1 MQDDVFE
8 YEKIKREFHNYQEK
22 VEMQLNTLS
31 ERNMKLEKD
40 INVLANIVEISKY
53 INSFLSDENLIAM
66 INDMVLG
73 LLGVAYSTIF
83 IEEDGEL
90 IIKATN
96 VKGKKVELTIEEKV
110 YIESGKEYLINSKE
124 EIRSYVGSNVKEF
137 STDKICSVMAMPIQM
152 REKSFGFILV
162 EHQLYNF
169 LDKEHK
175 RFLKSIASQ
184 IAISM
189 ENAILYKEL
198 QDNAKKDPLLGI
210 YNRRYF
216 FEVVEKK
223 ARINPNDCYATVMM
237 DLDDFKKINDYY
249 GHQFGDKVL
258 IETNETIRKYLDD
271 EDILARYGG
280 EEIILYIDGFKDREE
295 VYNKVEAIRK
305 GIEENIISNGEVSK
319 TITAS
324 FGVGYYPEDGN
335 TVSEVINEADKLL
348 YQSKKSG
355 KNKVTYYGNRQ

>member
-1 MQDDVFE
+1 MQNYFFE
-8 YEKIKREFHNYQEK
+8 YEKVKHEFDNYQEK
-22 VEMQLNTLS
+22 VEIQLNTLS
-31 ERNMKLEKD
+31 KRNMKLEKD

-53 INSFLSDENLIAM
+53 INSFLSDENLIYM

-83 IEEDGEL
+83 LEEDGEL

-96 VKGKKVELTIEEKV
+96 VKGKEVELTSEEKV
-110 YIESGKEYLINSKE
+110 YIESGKEYLINYEEGIRTYECSNIKE
-124 EIRSYVGSNVKEF
+124 CSSER
-137 STDKICSVMAMPIQM
+137 ICSVMAMPIQM
-152 REKSFGFILV
+152 RDKSFGFILV

-189 ENAILYKEL
+189 ENAILYREL

-223 ARINPNDCYATVMM
+223 AQANPEDSYAAVMV
-237 DLDDFKKINDYY
+237 DLDDFKKVNDYC

-258 IETNETIRKYLDD
+258 IETNETIRKYLD
-271 EDILARYGG
+271 EHDILARYGG
-280 EEIILYIDGFKDREE
+280 EEIILYIDGFKDKKE
-295 VYNKVEAIRK
+295 VYEKVETIRRS
-305 GIEENIISNGEVSK
+305 IEQNIISNGEISK

-324 FGVGYYPEDGN
+324 FGIGYYPEDGE

>member
-1 MQDDVFE
+1 
-8 YEKIKREFHNYQEK
+8 
-22 VEMQLNTLS
+22 MQLNTLS

-66 INDMVLG
+66 INDMVVG

-90 IIKATN
+90 VIKATN
-96 VKGKKVELTIEEKV
+96 VNGKKVELTNEEKM
-110 YIESGKEYLINSKE
+110 YIESGKEYLINSVDGMRRYECSNSKE
-124 EIRSYVGSNVKEF
+124 CLTE
-137 STDKICSVMAMPIQM
+137 KICSAMAMPIQM

-189 ENAILYKEL
+189 ENAILYREL

-223 ARINPNDCYATVMM
+223 ASTNPNDHYATVMV
-237 DLDDFKKINDYY
+237 DLDDFKKINDFY

-258 IETNETIRKYLDD
+258 IETNENIRKCLD
-271 EDILARYGG
+271 EQDILARYGG
-280 EEIILYIDGFKDREE
+280 EEIILYIDGFKDKEE

-305 GIEENIISNGEVSK
+305 SIEANVISNGDLSK

-324 FGVGYYPEDGN
+324 FGIGYYPEDGT
-335 TVSEVINEADKLL
+335 TVSEVINEADILL
-348 YQSKKSG
+348 YQSKEKG
-355 KNKVTYYGNRQ
+355 KNKVTYYGNRK

>member
-1 MQDDVFE
+1 MQDYVFE
-8 YEKIKREFHNYQEK
+8 YEKIKHEFHNYQEK
-22 VEMQLNTLS
+22 VEMQLNSLS
-31 ERNMKLEKD
+31 GRNMKLEKD

-96 VKGKKVELTIEEKV
+96 VKGKKVEFTSEEKV
-110 YIESGKEYLINSKE
+110 YVELGKEYLINSE
-124 EIRSYVGSNVKEF
+124 EGIRRYDCSNIKDC
-137 STDKICSVMAMPIQM
+137 SIDKICSVMAMPIQM

-189 ENAILYKEL
+189 ENAILYREL

-216 FEVVEKK
+216 FEVAEKK
-223 ARINPNDCYATVMM
+223 ARTKPNEPYATVML
-237 DLDDFKKINDYY
+237 DLDDFKKVNDYY

-271 EDILARYGG
+271 QDILARYGG
-280 EEIILYIDGFKDREE
+280 EEIILFIDGFKDKEE

-305 GIEENIISNGEVSK
+305 AIEENVVSNGQISK

-324 FGVGYYPEDGN
+324 FGIGYYPEDGI
-335 TVSEVINEADKLL
+335 TVSEVINEADILL
-348 YQSKKSG
+348 YKSKKTG
-355 KNKVTYYGNRQ
+355 KNKVTYYDNK

>member
-1 MQDDVFE
+1 MQDYVFE
-8 YEKIKREFHNYQEK
+8 YEKIKHEFDSYQKK

-31 ERNMKLEKD
+31 ARNMKLEKD

-90 IIKATN
+90 LIKATN
-96 VKGKKVELTIEEKV
+96 VKGKKIDLTSEEKV
-110 YIESGKEYLINSKE
+110 YIKSGKEYLINSIDG
-124 EIRSYVGSNVKEF
+124 IRSYECSNVKECF
-137 STDKICSVMAMPIQM
+137 TDEICSIMAMPIQM

-223 ARINPNDCYATVMM
+223 ANINRNNPYAAVML
-237 DLDDFKKINDYY
+237 DLDDFKKVNDYF

-258 IETNETIRKYLDD
+258 IETNETIRKYLGD

-280 EEIILYIDGFKDREE
+280 EEIILYIEGFKDKEE
-295 VYNKVEAIRK
+295 VYNKVEAIRQS
-305 GIEENIISNGEVSK
+305 IEENVISNGEFSK

-324 FGVGYYPEDGN
+324 FGIGYYPEDGA

-348 YQSKKSG
+348 YQSKKAG